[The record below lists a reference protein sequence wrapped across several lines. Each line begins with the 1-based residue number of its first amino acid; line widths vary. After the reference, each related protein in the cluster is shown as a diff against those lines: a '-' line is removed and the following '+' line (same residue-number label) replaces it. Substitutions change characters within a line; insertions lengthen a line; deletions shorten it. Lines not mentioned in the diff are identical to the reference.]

1 MMWMVKKKKKIIG
14 TKRTRKSSLTNLNQ
28 RPVDN
33 DNTNMMQWS
42 FDLHA
47 KNPSLSVDIDGV
59 SLQWNMNR
67 TWGLCRGSCYFNH
80 GIGFYEVVK
89 KEGKSQQIKLGI
101 CGKDV
106 DCSKDILQNDFNG
119 AKVLGFWVV
128 EKVKPPIKKGDKI
141 GVEINFRLKYLKIYK
156 NYVPISEKSFE
167 NMNFTSLT
175 NKHIYPF
182 IAVNNDVILEISESI
197 DCSSYTDIKFNDI
210 ENNNQLKSKPK
221 PQKHLPTITENGEET
236 EISKFLSEL
245 GLSKYIPLFQGLKIE
260 NITRDKMKELK
271 LPTVHIKVIFN
282 SMIKKGLIS
291 IEE

>member
-89 KEGKSQQIKLGI
+89 KKENLSKL
-101 CGKDV
+101 
-106 DCSKDILQNDFNG
+106 S
-119 AKVLGFWVV
+119 WEYV
-128 EKVKPPIKKGDKI
+128 EKMWIVVRIYCRMILMVRRFLDFGLLKK
-141 GVEINFRLKYLKIYK
+141 
-156 NYVPISEKSFE
+156 
-167 NMNFTSLT
+167 
-175 NKHIYPF
+175 
-182 IAVNNDVILEISESI
+182 
-197 DCSSYTDIKFNDI
+197 
-210 ENNNQLKSKPK
+210 
-221 PQKHLPTITENGEET
+221 
-236 EISKFLSEL
+236 
-245 GLSKYIPLFQGLKIE
+245 
-260 NITRDKMKELK
+260 
-271 LPTVHIKVIFN
+271 
-282 SMIKKGLIS
+282 
-291 IEE
+291 